1 MKACVIGASGYTGRE
16 LVRLLLGHPRIE
28 LSVITSRAL
37 DGQPVEK
44 IIPQVVGNSDGLVF
58 SNPSIEQL
66 CHQQDLDIFFLAL
79 PHGTAA
85 SYAIALLEAEKKVID
100 LSADF
105 RLNSADTY
113 KEFYGEEHPDKE
125 LLQTAQYGLPELARP
140 SWEKSKLIAS
150 PGCYPTS
157 ILVPLAPLLKRNL
170 VSNTDIVINS
180 MSGISGAGRN
190 ASEKLLYCERN
201 ENASAYGLP
210 KHRHL
215 SEIEEQLSLFA
226 NQQVVVSF
234 HPHLAPMNR
243 GICTTISVPNNENT
257 EISKVYERWN
267 QEYEKSSFVNVLPT
281 GTFPE
286 VAHVVGSNRID
297 ISAHLDSRT
306 NRLVICSTEDNLI
319 KGAGG
324 QAIQSMNICEGFT
337 ETEGLL

>member
-44 IIPQVVGNSDGLVF
+44 IIPHVVGNSDGLVF

-243 GICTTISVPNNENT
+243 GICTTISVPTNENT

>member
-85 SYAIALLEAEKKVID
+85 SYAIALLEADKKVID

-243 GICTTISVPNNENT
+243 GICTTISVPTNENT

>member
-113 KEFYGEEHPDKE
+113 TEFYGEEHPDKE

-243 GICTTISVPNNENT
+243 GICTTISVPTNENT

>member
-85 SYAIALLEAEKKVID
+85 SYAIALLEADKKVID

-113 KEFYGEEHPDKE
+113 TEFYGEEHPDKE
-125 LLQTAQYGLPELARP
+125 LLQTAQYGLPELSRP

-243 GICTTISVPNNENT
+243 GICTTISVPTNENT

>member
-243 GICTTISVPNNENT
+243 GICTTISVPTNENT

>member
-16 LVRLLLGHPRIE
+16 LVRLLLGHPKIE

-243 GICTTISVPNNENT
+243 GICTTISVPTNENT

>member
-1 MKACVIGASGYTGRE
+1 
-16 LVRLLLGHPRIE
+16 
-28 LSVITSRAL
+28 
-37 DGQPVEK
+37 
-44 IIPQVVGNSDGLVF
+44 
-58 SNPSIEQL
+58 
-66 CHQQDLDIFFLAL
+66 
-79 PHGTAA
+79 
-85 SYAIALLEAEKKVID
+85 
-100 LSADF
+100 
-105 RLNSADTY
+105 
-113 KEFYGEEHPDKE
+113 
-125 LLQTAQYGLPELARP
+125 
-140 SWEKSKLIAS
+140 
-150 PGCYPTS
+150 
-157 ILVPLAPLLKRNL
+157 
-170 VSNTDIVINS
+170 

-243 GICTTISVPNNENT
+243 GICTTISVPTNENT

-337 ETEGLL
+337 ETEGLV